1 MITWNKKINWI
12 DSNYNT
18 FNLRRRNYKPYT
30 HKKIYEGG
38 ITKETF
44 DLFGIDS
51 RTNTQYNIKIISN
64 IKRQGNY
71 WLTD

>member
-1 MITWNKKINWI
+1 ML
-12 DSNYNT
+12 
-18 FNLRRRNYKPYT
+18 FLNLRRENKNKYT
-30 HKKIYEGG
+30 HKLIYEGG